1 MLSGSSGLPI
11 RKCPG
16 YAAVWVPSPATFV
29 QAPRPQARTRTSR
42 AAAAESAVVS
52 AYWNEVVNFEQQQQ
66 QKRLTELQKLH
77 AEKEIE
83 VRNKREQLKRELEN
97 IGAGDDQT
105 MRARTELAVC
115 VYLDFQR
122 EFQRMKLEHRTL
134 VGKLAEAK
142 QTYGEL
148 QDVEIAEAE
157 VLSLLYGDPVYHDLR
172 SRLAN
177 LQSNRPRTNTVGPG
191 TTPPPGPDQTQV
203 ELNAT
208 KAQLQELEDHAR
220 DLVRARNASP

>member
-1 MLSGSSGLPI
+1 MIAALRDPNLKNRACI
-11 RKCPG
+11 RRQDEKHTAVEWLTDEVHVDFPG
-16 YAAVWVPSPATFV
+16 KNNAGVIQVSATE
-29 QAPRPQARTRTSR
+29 PDRED
-42 AAAAESAVVS
+42 AAAIVNAVVS

-177 LQSNRPRTNTVGPG
+177 LQSNRPRTNTVRVPERRHRPG
-191 TTPPPGPDQTQV
+191 RTRP
-203 ELNAT
+203 
-208 KAQLQELEDHAR
+208 R
-220 DLVRARNASP
+220 WS

>member
-1 MLSGSSGLPI
+1 M
-11 RKCPG
+11 
-16 YAAVWVPSPATFV
+16 
-29 QAPRPQARTRTSR
+29 
-42 AAAAESAVVS
+42 
-52 AYWNEVVNFEQQQQ
+52 
-66 QKRLTELQKLH
+66 
-77 AEKEIE
+77 
-83 VRNKREQLKRELEN
+83 KRELEN

-157 VLSLLYGDPVYHDLR
+157 VLSLLYGDPVYHDL
-172 SRLAN
+172 
-177 LQSNRPRTNTVGPG
+177 QPPRESAIEPAPYQHGWTRNDATARA
-191 TTPPPGPDQTQV
+191 GPDPGGV
-203 ELNAT
+203 ECDE
-208 KAQLQELEDHAR
+208 AQLQELEDHAR
-220 DLVRARNASP
+220 DLVRGAKRIALKAEISHLESQVNIAAGQAALLRKRLRREPTMPTPRAVSRSVRKWRSPMWKTSSGSSIAWPKNRNASAWNSTPSPA